1 MAFVECVRV
10 DTLMAASGHGIAR
23 QALQAVAIVR
33 GDLPYWDGTG
43 WTYLIVKSTL

>member
-1 MAFVECVRV
+1 MPFVERVRV
-10 DTLMAASGHGIAR
+10 GPLMVASGHGIAR

-43 WTYLIVKSTL
+43 GTYLIVKSTL